1 MPVVDNLALEY
12 QGQIDVVGVAWA
24 SSYEETAEVAQRL
37 LPSGATRWLLD
48 EDDSIFGA
56 FEVGYQP
63 AGVLAANGVIV
74 ERWSGAKGEQGL
86 REAFDQVLG
95 PST

>member
-1 MPVVDNLALEY
+1 M
-12 QGQIDVVGVAWA
+12 GVAWA
-24 SSYEETAEVAQRL
+24 STYEDTADVAQRL

-74 ERWSGAKGEQGL
+74 ERWPGAMGEQRL
-86 REAFDQVLG
+86 REAFNQVLG
-95 PST
+95 RTNT